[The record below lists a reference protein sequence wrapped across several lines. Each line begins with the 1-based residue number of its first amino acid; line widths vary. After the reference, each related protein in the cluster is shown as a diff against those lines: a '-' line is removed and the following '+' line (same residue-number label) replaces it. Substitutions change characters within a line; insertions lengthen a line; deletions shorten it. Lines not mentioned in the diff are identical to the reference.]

1 MGPGNK
7 QPVEFSAVRNMPG
20 DAAKVT
26 STGMEMRLKGKN
38 EKMGDFIPED
48 LPDGKNGLA

>member
-7 QPVEFSAVRNMPG
+7 QPVESATVRNMPG

-26 STGMEMRLKGKN
+26 STGTEMKLKGKN
-38 EKMGDFIPED
+38 EKMEDFIPED